1 MCTYIYTG
9 SGKVMFQTFLSNIC
23 TKITCF
29 NNSGEYP
36 SILKGFNLI
45 GRIKLDYKKDKI
57 ILAKELERL
66 FGIETENRKYSIS
79 EFINNFISE
88 EFRDDI
94 KNKLYSNESKR
105 CSLIAETKII
115 SKGNE
120 KKWIKI
126 SGKFFYRYNGNIK
139 SFIGIVQ
146 DISSWKEKEIK
157 LNSNVKFMQ
166 KLIDTMPTPVFY
178 KDSMGIYRLC
188 NVAFHNFLGKGKK
201 DIIGYT
207 AKEIS
212 PKKHGD
218 IYYDADKKL
227 MKNQGKQVYETK
239 VIHADKTNRDVIFTK
254 ATFGDENEKTIG
266 IIGVM
271 TDITERKNFESKLS
285 SLLTLKESA
294 LEIAHTV
301 MEIENIDTLFD
312 VILEKALKSIRNAQI
327 GTILV
332 LDEEEN
338 LTVSAYRGYNEKQ
351 AQKFSLPLSESLIYR
366 KTNGN
371 IKKAIIIENIEQ
383 LLIEKCSEILH
394 NEGRLFIKSSIS
406 APIIVNGKLYGLLN
420 IDSEQNNVFDEN
432 DLEFMEY
439 LRIQSALVIEKR
451 LLYEKMILF
460 SRYDELTGVYNRR
473 YFEERLES
481 QLKKSERYNEK
492 FCLVLFDLNKF
503 KDINDTYG
511 HLIGDEVLKNFAS
524 TLKSNFRNSDI
535 IGRFGGDEFV
545 SLLYN
550 NDRDTTISKIE
561 KILEICR
568 KDTMYFDNI
577 SLNYDFSYGVACY
590 QENGT
595 NFNDLIK
602 DADKRM
608 YENKRKL

>member
-1 MCTYIYTG
+1 
-9 SGKVMFQTFLSNIC
+9 MFKTFLSNIY
-23 TKITCF
+23 K
-29 NNSGEYP
+29 
-36 SILKGFNLI
+36 
-45 GRIKLDYKKDKI
+45 RIM
-57 ILAKELERL
+57 
-66 FGIETENRKYSIS
+66 
-79 EFINNFISE
+79 
-88 EFRDDI
+88 
-94 KNKLYSNESKR
+94 YSNDF
-105 CSLIAETKII
+105 
-115 SKGNE
+115 E
-120 KKWIKI
+120 K
-126 SGKFFYRYNGNIK
+126 S
-139 SFIGIVQ
+139 
-146 DISSWKEKEIK
+146 
-157 LNSNVKFMQ
+157 NSNVKFMQ
-166 KLIDTMPTPVFY
+166 KLIDTMPTPMFY
-178 KDSMGIYRLC
+178 KDSMGIYKLC
-188 NVAFHNFLGKGKK
+188 NAAFENFLGKEKK

-227 MKNQGKQVYETK
+227 MKNHGKQVYETK
-239 VIHADKTNRDVIFTK
+239 VIHADKTEHDVIFTK
-254 ATFGDENEKTIG
+254 ATFDDKNEKPIG

-271 TDITERKNFESKLS
+271 TDITERKKFESKLS
-285 SLLTLKESA
+285 NLLTLKESV

-312 VILEKALKSIRNAQI
+312 VILEKALKSIINAQI

-338 LTVSAYRGYNEKQ
+338 LTVSAYRGYNEKLVR
-351 AQKFSLPLSESLIYR
+351 KFSVPLSKSLIYR

-371 IKKAIIIENIEQ
+371 IKRAVIIENIEQ
-383 LLIEKCSEILH
+383 LLIEKYSQILH

-406 APIIVNGKLYGLLN
+406 APIIVDGKLYGLLN

-451 LLYEKMILF
+451 LLYEKMIIF

-511 HLIGDEVLKNFAS
+511 HLIGDEVLKNFAN

-545 SLLYN
+545 AILYN
-550 NDRDTTISKIE
+550 NDRNATISKME

-590 QENGT
+590 QENGI